1 MRHSCQERGGQQVD
15 QMTCLLHINGSPR
28 CCMNKRGVLC
38 FVCVCVCER
47 AHVCPSLPARHSS
60 SSRAV
65 VGSKVIRITYP
76 VGTYSSDRMGS
87 SGNRFSSFLTMT
99 RRMK

>member
-1 MRHSCQERGGQQVD
+1 M
-15 QMTCLLHINGSPR
+15 N
-28 CCMNKRGVLC
+28 NKRGVLC

-87 SGNRFSSFLTMT
+87 AGNRFSSFLTMT